1 SAHPPRPSLPT
12 RRSSDLSPDEPPVA
26 LPRGRRTVTRPRTGC
41 PTHPGTFTR
50 PVRQHRRPATTHP
63 APAPGPLQKGLC
75 TRRALFIRHRYP
87 QGRTSTCSRGQH
99 RVPGPDRLG
108 KTLPRTLVGTR
119 AGIEHSHTRK
129 LPRTGPAQID
139 HPQQS
144 GVQPPLEPK
153 TTQLTWIAI
162 GQLRRV
168 NSHLTL
174 PSAPAPPCS
183 RCIPE

>member
-1 SAHPPRPSLPT
+1 PDPPCSVINLLSLH
-12 RRSSDLSPDEPPVA
+12 DA
-26 LPRGRRTVTRPRTGC
+26 LPIPHT
-41 PTHPGTFTR
+41 
-50 PVRQHRRPATTHP
+50 

-75 TRRALFIRHRYP
+75 TRRALFIRNRHP
-87 QGRTSTCSRGQH
+87 QGRTSVCSRGQH
-99 RVPGPDRLG
+99 RLPGPDRLD

-119 AGIEHSHTRK
+119 TGIEHGHTRK
-129 LPRTGPAQID
+129 LPRAGPAQID
-139 HPQQS
+139 HPQRS